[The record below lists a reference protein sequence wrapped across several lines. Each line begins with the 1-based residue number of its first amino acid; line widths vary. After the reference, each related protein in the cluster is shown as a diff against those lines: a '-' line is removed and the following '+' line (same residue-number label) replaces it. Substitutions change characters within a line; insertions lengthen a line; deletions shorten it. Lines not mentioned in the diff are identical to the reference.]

1 MPHVSVICGQPCR
14 RREVSPAATYLTP
27 GRLCR
32 CMHSWEVACIEVE
45 DERDVEDCRAIR
57 EVGYY
62 APSLS
67 RKSADVVGAQ
77 IHQGHAAYH
86 VVVEGERVPLQAGT
100 DPDGTFYVR
109 TLDEDSPEDPLL
121 ELRTCRDL
129 EREER
134 NPDVA

>member
-1 MPHVSVICGQPCR
+1 
-14 RREVSPAATYLTP
+14 
-27 GRLCR
+27 
-32 CMHSWEVACIEVE
+32 MHSWEVACIEVD
-45 DERDVEDCRAIR
+45 DERDVEDCRGIR

-121 ELRTCRDL
+121 ELRTCRDI